1 LLGVTSIFRERNT
14 MHTLVKATLVGLG
27 ALAVAAP
34 ALAQF
39 GGPPPPPNTGVP
51 LYAKLTGGKGQ
62 GQITVV
68 VDPPKGT
75 ACYIMNV
82 SGLDG
87 ITVAHIHTGGPGETG
102 RPVLTLDTPEDGSSG
117 GCAPVSAELSAAL
130 LANPGGY
137 YVNVHTRAL
146 PTGAIRGQ
154 LGKDIALAGRTA
166 PALAS
171 GSPGGAG

>member
-1 LLGVTSIFRERNT
+1 
-14 MHTLVKATLVGLG
+14 MHTLLKGAIAGLG
-27 ALAVAAP
+27 ALSLAAP
-34 ALAQF
+34 AVAQF

-51 LYAKLTGGKGQ
+51 LYAKLTGGRGQ

-87 ITVAHIHTGGPGETG
+87 ITAAHIHAGGPGETG
-102 RPVLTLDTPEDGSSG
+102 RPVLTLETPEDGSSG
-117 GCAPVSAELSAAL
+117 GCVQVSAELAAAL

-137 YVNVHTRAL
+137 YANVHTRAV
-146 PTGAIRGQ
+146 PPGAIRGQ
-154 LGKDIALAGRTA
+154 LSGDVNLAGREAAA
-166 PALAS
+166 PAD
-171 GSPGGAG
+171 AG

>member
-1 LLGVTSIFRERNT
+1 
-14 MHTLVKATLVGLG
+14 M
-27 ALAVAAP
+27 AAP

-51 LYAKLTGGKGQ
+51 LYAKLTGGRGQ
-62 GQITVV
+62 GHVTVV

-82 SGLDG
+82 SGLEG

-117 GCAPVSAELSAAL
+117 GCAPVSAELSEAL
-130 LANPGGY
+130 LDNPGGY
-137 YVNVHTRAL
+137 YVNVHTRAV

-154 LGKDIALAGRTA
+154 LSKQGPLGR
-166 PALAS
+166 
-171 GSPGGAG
+171 GG

>member
-1 LLGVTSIFRERNT
+1 
-14 MHTLVKATLVGLG
+14 MHTLLKGTIAGLG
-27 ALAVAAP
+27 ALAMAAP

-51 LYAKLTGGKGQ
+51 LYANLTGGKGQ

-82 SGLDG
+82 TGLDDV
-87 ITVAHIHTGGPGETG
+87 TVAHIHAGAAGETG
-102 RPVLTLDTPEDGSSG
+102 RPVLNLDTPEDGTSG
-117 GCAPVSAELSAAL
+117 GCTPIDADLAAAIL
-130 LANPGGY
+130 GSPGSY
-137 YVNVHTRAL
+137 YVNVHTRAQ

-154 LGKDIALAGRTA
+154 LAK
-166 PALAS
+166 
-171 GSPGGAG
+171 

>member
-1 LLGVTSIFRERNT
+1 MRTLMKGSI
-14 MHTLVKATLVGLG
+14 AALG
-27 ALAVAAP
+27 AVAMAAP

-82 SGLDG
+82 AGLDG
-87 ITVAHIHTGGPGETG
+87 ITAAHIHTGGPGETG
-102 RPVLTLDTPEDGSSG
+102 RPVITLDAPEDGSSG
-117 GCAPVSAELSAAL
+117 GCAQVTPELSAAL
-130 LANPGGY
+130 LGNPEGY
-137 YVNVHTRAL
+137 YANVHTSAL
-146 PTGAIRGQ
+146 PSGAIRGQ
-154 LGKDIALAGRTA
+154 LSDEIAAAGGTTPPPASA
-166 PALAS
+166 PPAD
-171 GSPGGAG
+171 AG